1 MSRFDI
7 NVPTVFGC
15 GTVNQVGEEAK
26 NLGISRALLVHGTVL
41 PEQHVQKVRNSL
53 KAAGIELQSTTAWPR
68 MSQTTR

>member
-26 NLGISRALLVHGTVL
+26 NVGI
-41 PEQHVQKVRNSL
+41 
-53 KAAGIELQSTTAWPR
+53 
-68 MSQTTR
+68 